1 MKIWSR
7 TKGYLLLFLKGTI
20 MGAADVIPGVSGG
33 TIAFITGIYSEL
45 VKSLSLLNIQSL
57 RVLMR
62 SGFSKFWST
71 INGNFLLVLF
81 SGILVS
87 VFSLARLL
95 EYLLMQ
101 YPIVVWSFFFG
112 LVLISGILV
121 LRRISNWSGSRIIAL
136 LSGVVTMVLITR
148 FSPVETPESYWF
160 IFISGAIAICA
171 MILPGI
177 SGAFILLILGKYQFI
192 IRAVSNFD
200 IPVIIVFGV
209 GAVFGLLSFSNLLSW
224 LFRKYHDITIALLSG
239 FILGSLN
246 KIWPWKETISSA
258 LNSHGESI
266 PVVQRNISPIIY
278 SEITGN
284 DHMILYATLFAL
296 CGVLVVVLLELLS
309 KKER

>member
-1 MKIWSR
+1 
-7 TKGYLLLFLKGTI
+7 

>member
-71 INGNFLLVLF
+71 INGNFLLILF